1 MASEG
6 PVSSRFVSA
15 TAPVLRQFDPA
26 FFCLLAA
33 SAETVRVAR
42 RLQSSSSAAS
52 GVSVQKKLCCSAS
65 SAVRRC
71 SAGKSMELHM
81 MKLKVLGSSALLLEC
96 CTQASTHPLFRSIL
110 FTGHTACARYGAL
123 QARGST
129 CLMDA

>member
-1 MASEG
+1 MASQG

-65 SAVRRC
+65 SAVGRC

-81 MKLKVLGSSALLLEC
+81 MKLKVLGSS
-96 CTQASTHPLFRSIL
+96 
-110 FTGHTACARYGAL
+110 
-123 QARGST
+123 GSS
-129 CLMDA
+129 C